1 MLETNKAALA
11 KNYLKGWFVID
22 LVTTIP
28 FQVIERLDTTA
39 KGSADTKVVRL
50 ARIPRLYRLLRIFRL
65 FKLLRVLKT
74 QQNVGNM
81 TKLLK
86 LGHAARQ
93 MAQIIGTILFVN
105 HLVCCFWFFQA
116 KWNDFQSSWVLA
128 RGIENDTPE
137 KQYVVSFYW
146 AFQTLTTVGFGD
158 IAGHNNVEYVFACL
172 WMIFGVGFYSY
183 TIGNM
188 T

>member
-1 MLETNKAALA
+1 MLETNKATLA

-28 FQVIERLDTTA
+28 FQVIERLDTTT
-39 KGSADTKVVRL
+39 KGTADTKVLRL

-128 RGIENDTPE
+128 REIENDTPE

-146 AFQTLTTVGFGD
+146 AF
-158 IAGHNNVEYVFACL
+158 
-172 WMIFGVGFYSY
+172 
-183 TIGNM
+183 
-188 T
+188 